1 MSKKLSLFSLGHLK
15 PITLFDHGGIHISL
29 HFARDSPLPHRDVA
43 VVVISTVNTS
53 ALHVR
58 DYVFQAAVPKVT
70 IGKPNSLLKKNIRY
84 QYELYIMKP
93 LIYVMLYTYLCFLYN
108 MLSHIMQN

>member
-1 MSKKLSLFSLGHLK
+1 MSKKLSLSSLGHLK

-29 HFARDSPLPHRDVA
+29 HFAKDSPLPHRDVA

-70 IGKPNSLLKKNIRY
+70 IGKPNSVIEKNIRY

-93 LIYVMLYTYLCFLYN
+93 LLK
-108 MLSHIMQN
+108 